1 MAKTP
6 IKWNKEAVK
15 NLGYTTG
22 AGAAFGAALGATTPA
37 SMLVGLA
44 GGAAIGG
51 VAGMVDNYR
60 AKREK
65 HRALGRQFKD

>member
-1 MAKTP
+1 MAKKP
-6 IKWNKEAVK
+6 INWNKEAVK
-15 NLGYTTG
+15 NLGNTTA
-22 AGAAFGAALGATTPA
+22 AGAAFGAAFGATSPS

-44 GGAAIGG
+44 GGAVLGG
-51 VAGMVDNYR
+51 AAGMVDNYR